1 MNYISSTKKL
11 PFKHFIQGVPKPWG
25 LAPAEKEF
33 SRTNSGT
40 LELSSHI
47 LIHFIVK
54 KINTCIMA
62 AKYPEL
68 N

>member
-1 MNYISSTKKL
+1 
-11 PFKHFIQGVPKPWG
+11 
-25 LAPAEKEF
+25 
-33 SRTNSGT
+33 
-40 LELSSHI
+40 LELSPHI
-47 LIHFIVK
+47 VIHFIVK